1 MTREALF
8 SILSLVAVPVSLT
21 VGPIGLFAQSG
32 AGRAKAPKGKPT
44 PRTEDGKVDFSG
56 VYSAPGRAPGDPPS
70 KTGEGYAHNIARDLD
85 PDDVPMQPWAKALFH
100 KRFVEDESK
109 DDPEGFCLPMGTPR
123 MTPYPWEIVQT
134 DKLMLM
140 LYEGNVHG
148 YRQIFLDGR
157 GHDPTVK
164 ETYWGDSIGHW
175 EGDTLVIDTVGLGF
189 GDGRNNHSW
198 LDADGH
204 PRTSQLH
211 VIERLT
217 RPELGRVVDTI
228 TIDDPGA
235 YTRPW
240 TVVEKSSLA
249 PNWEVQET
257 ICNENQDAHGQ
268 NLDAQHLT
276 ALPDGVGVHEDI
288 EKRVK

>member
-1 MTREALF
+1 MNKRALYL
-8 SILSLVAVPVSLT
+8 ILALATISALLHLAP
-21 VGPIGLFAQSG
+21 GPLSAQSG
-32 AGRAKAPKGKPT
+32 AGRAMAPKGKPA

-56 VYSAPGRAPGDPPS
+56 VYSPPGRAPGDPPS
-70 KTGEGYAHNIARDLD
+70 KSGEGYSHNIARDLE
-85 PDDVPMQPWAKALFH
+85 PDDVPMQPWAKELFH
-100 KRFVEDESK
+100 KRFVEDVSK

-123 MTPYPWEIVQT
+123 MAPYPWQIVQT

-157 GHDPTVK
+157 PHDPTVK

-204 PRTSQLH
+204 PRTNKLH
-211 VIERLT
+211 IVERLT
-217 RPELGRVVDTI
+217 RPELGRIADEI
-228 TIDDPGA
+228 TIDDSGA

-240 TVVEKSSLA
+240 KVVEKSALA
-249 PNWEVQET
+249 PNWEIQET
-257 ICNENQDAHGQ
+257 VCNENQDENGQ
-268 NLDAQHLT
+268 NQDAQHLI
-276 ALPDGVGVHEDI
+276 ALPHGIGLEGK
-288 EKRVK
+288 EK